1 MLRMT
6 DLNLDTEQMLA
17 AAAKLAA
24 MYADSDEQFRSGH
37 QQLSGALAEGWV
49 GKSAQTMAEVM
60 GRWQPTVGAMV
71 ARVNSHSGGVAKAN
85 GRLVERDDAAADSIV
100 MGSTAALNL

>member
-1 MLRMT
+1 MT
-6 DLNLDTEQMLA
+6 NLNVDTEQMLA

-49 GKSAQTMAEVM
+49 GKSAQTMTEVM
-60 GRWQPTVGAMV
+60 GRWQPNVGTMV
-71 ARVNSHSGGVAKAN
+71 ARVNNHSGGIARAN
-85 GRLVERDDAAADSIV
+85 GRLVERDDAAADSIAAD
-100 MGSTAALNL
+100 STAALDL

>member
-1 MLRMT
+1 MT
-6 DLNLDTEQMLA
+6 NLNVDTEQMLA

-49 GKSAQTMAEVM
+49 GKSAQTMTEVM
-60 GRWQPTVGAMV
+60 GRWQPNVGTMV
-71 ARVNSHSGGVAKAN
+71 ARVNNHSGGIARVN

-100 MGSTAALNL
+100 ADSTAALDL